1 MSWLQ
6 DTTSLNL
13 LWHIKMLNQ
22 EKKQC
27 GCFFCLSAS
36 VYEREVFQ
44 CATHLV
50 FFLSWMQINCRA
62 SRTKT
67 GFYSVSPST
76 MWLLTYPRNKPSS
89 VILQWFKAYKFS
101 CIIRFSCVDFRCWSW
116 CKSCHLAANLGTS
129 VKCPMRPEPDRNEG
143 AFWRDDRVGKTASEI
158 RLKWLLKQK
167 NKQKECRIML

>member
-1 MSWLQ
+1 MSWHQ

-36 VYEREVFQ
+36 VYERKVFQ

-67 GFYSVSPST
+67 GFYSVSPYT
-76 MWLLTYPRNKPSS
+76 MWLLTYPRNKPCGKFFSDLRRINFPVSFAFHVLTLDAGRGASLVTWQPTWERQWS
-89 VILQWFKAYKFS
+89 VQWDQSLIEMKERSDGTIVWERLPVKLDS
-101 CIIRFSCVDFRCWSW
+101 NDF
-116 CKSCHLAANLGTS
+116 
-129 VKCPMRPEPDRNEG
+129 
-143 AFWRDDRVGKTASEI
+143 
-158 RLKWLLKQK
+158 
-167 NKQKECRIML
+167 